1 MPLPAA
7 IYHNCSLL
15 LNNVCSICFVGMN
28 TKSIVIPYDFCCY
41 THFFK
46 RKSVMGAK
54 CKRAVEDNPA
64 ADQRIYIRCI
74 SIAKMWVSVAQS

>member
-1 MPLPAA
+1 MPLASA

-15 LNNVCSICFVGMN
+15 LNNVACICFVGMN

-46 RKSVMGAK
+46 GKSVMAAECK
-54 CKRAVEDNPA
+54 CAIKDYPA
-64 ADQRIYIRCI
+64 ANERIYIRCI
-74 SIAKMWVSVAQS
+74 SIA